1 MRIRQLQY
9 FEKIAETGSMNEAA
23 KQLYIS
29 QPSLSQAMKE
39 LEKEYQVQL
48 LYRSKVG
55 ITLTDAGR
63 EFLNYARGVLD
74 QVSLLDERFGTKTTH
89 KQIFSVSGQHYAF
102 VVHAFVELVKKIG
115 KEEYNFTL
123 RETQTENVLNDIQNL
138 RSEVGIIYLNPFNET
153 VMQRLISER
162 NLEFIPL
169 FYAKPHVFV
178 SRDNPLTK
186 KVSLTISDLED
197 YPYLSYEQG
206 ETNSFYFSEE
216 IQSTLKHKKWI
227 QISDRAT
234 IFNLM
239 AGLNGYTISSGI
251 ISADLNDD
259 KIVAIP
265 LEVDDYMELG
275 YLKRKQ
281 IELSPIGRDYINL
294 LKQHIK
300 NFGFSII
307 GEADETTR

>member
-169 FYAKPHVFV
+169 L
-178 SRDNPLTK
+178 R
-186 KVSLTISDLED
+186 
-197 YPYLSYEQG
+197 
-206 ETNSFYFSEE
+206 
-216 IQSTLKHKKWI
+216 
-227 QISDRAT
+227 
-234 IFNLM
+234 
-239 AGLNGYTISSGI
+239 
-251 ISADLNDD
+251 
-259 KIVAIP
+259 
-265 LEVDDYMELG
+265 
-275 YLKRKQ
+275 
-281 IELSPIGRDYINL
+281 
-294 LKQHIK
+294 
-300 NFGFSII
+300 
-307 GEADETTR
+307 